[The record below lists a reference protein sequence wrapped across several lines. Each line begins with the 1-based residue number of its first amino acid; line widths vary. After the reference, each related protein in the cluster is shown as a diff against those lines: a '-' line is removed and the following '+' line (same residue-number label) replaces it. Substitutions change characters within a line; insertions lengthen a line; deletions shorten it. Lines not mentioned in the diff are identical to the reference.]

1 MQSGRVLYRK
11 NMRVTAKQSQHDR
24 MNEIGY
30 KRLKNGML
38 KTACIR
44 QLGFLLSFSGTSTVV
59 KITATSKERQNK
71 LCVE

>member
-1 MQSGRVLYRK
+1 
-11 NMRVTAKQSQHDR
+11 
-24 MNEIGY
+24 MNENGY